1 MTTIGAQSQSLAR
14 MINSSSAS
22 RRARIHIHSLDN
34 LLRHLRQETAG
45 EDTGTALAI
54 CPASTGCEPAPYQK
68 VEETEPHAS
77 GARGEM
83 PQREEPMTEGP
94 IHFQEMEIPSTE
106 LLREIGAPGL
116 KKNFKL
122 PPQVAQ
128 ELRRQQIHRL
138 EENITL
144 LRKKQEEFHHK
155 MEDYIGSL
163 RSLIKN
169 LQQGTPA
176 LSVPDAD
183 SEAKENPGTY
193 VRCVGCG
200 TEHVFTNL
208 DVLFADEPEDMFT
221 KPIEVIVQQEGKLK
235 KGTFRCP
242 RCGDCNLSIRPR

>member
-1 MTTIGAQSQSLAR
+1 
-14 MINSSSAS
+14 
-22 RRARIHIHSLDN
+22 
-34 LLRHLRQETAG
+34 
-45 EDTGTALAI
+45 
-54 CPASTGCEPAPYQK
+54 
-68 VEETEPHAS
+68 
-77 GARGEM
+77 
-83 PQREEPMTEGP
+83 MTEGP
-94 IHFQEMEIPSTE
+94 IQFREIEIDSTN
-106 LLREIGAPGL
+106 LLREIGTPGL

-155 MEDYIGSL
+155 MEDYVSSL
-163 RSLIKN
+163 RGLIKN
-169 LQQGTPA
+169 LQQGAPTRTVSDKA
-176 LSVPDAD
+176 L
-183 SEAKENPGTY
+183 EAKVSAGTY

-200 TEHVFTNL
+200 TEHVFSNL
-208 DVLFADEPEDMFT
+208 DVLFAHEPEDMFT